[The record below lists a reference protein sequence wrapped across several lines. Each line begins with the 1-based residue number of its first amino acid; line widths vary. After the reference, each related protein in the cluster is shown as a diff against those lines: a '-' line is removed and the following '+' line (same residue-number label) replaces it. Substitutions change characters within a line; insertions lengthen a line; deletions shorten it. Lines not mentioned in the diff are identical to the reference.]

1 MLGWDVAGALPDL
14 RAQAESRM
22 TETVLIGLW
31 GDADE
36 PDPVTGEAVR
46 ELKVE
51 RYRGKGRVRY
61 PSYAVAESS
70 PASQPVAQQD
80 TVVSIP
86 SGSGPVFDG
95 DEVVVLASTSDSMV
109 VGRRYV
115 VKGQPPAGQT
125 TAYRVSV
132 VEQS

>member
-1 MLGWDVAGALPDL
+1 MLGWDVAEALPRL

-46 ELKVE
+46 ELKTE
-51 RYRGKGRVRY
+51 RYRGRGRVRY

-80 TVVSIP
+80 TVISIP

-95 DEVVVLASTSDSMV
+95 DEVHVLASTSDSMV
-109 VGRRYV
+109 VGRRFV
-115 VKGQPPAGQT
+115 VKGQPSAGQT
-125 TAYRVSV
+125 TAYRVTV